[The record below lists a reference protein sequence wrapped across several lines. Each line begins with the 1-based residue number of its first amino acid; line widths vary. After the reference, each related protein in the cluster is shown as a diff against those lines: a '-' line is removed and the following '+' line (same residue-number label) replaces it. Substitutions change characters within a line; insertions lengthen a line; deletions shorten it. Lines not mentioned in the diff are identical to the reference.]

1 MFLDDFLVRFN
12 TYDLQKKQRV
22 FRILEWS

>member
-1 MFLDDFLVRFN
+1 MFLDDFLVRSN

-22 FRILEWS
+22 FRILE